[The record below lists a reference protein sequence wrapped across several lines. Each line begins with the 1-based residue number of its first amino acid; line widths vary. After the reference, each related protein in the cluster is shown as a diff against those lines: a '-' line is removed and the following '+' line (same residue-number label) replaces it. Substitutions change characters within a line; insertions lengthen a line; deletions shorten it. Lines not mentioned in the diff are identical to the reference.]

1 MRNLYEITGGFL
13 KLYELLEEGEIDE
26 EVFADTIEGLEYEL
40 EEKADGYA
48 KIIAMLNNDVSA
60 IDAEIKRL
68 TDRKKTFKN
77 NIDYLKKNLEQSMIY
92 TGKRKF
98 KTSLFSFNI
107 QKNPPKLVIDDPEKI
122 PVRFY
127 IEVEPKIDN
136 AAIKEE
142 IKNGEEF
149 DWAHMEQTEGLRIR

>member
-13 KLYELLEEGEIDE
+13 KLYDLLEEGEIDE